1 MSNSDNDTFV
11 TDFDALVREAEV
23 TEAEMKQ
30 EAEFEAQIAA
40 AEQAEIEWETEAAA
54 VSEKADRL
62 KVMRAKKEKMEKR
75 QKSVNKI
82 MGNSINEYQL
92 QKLQRTA
99 CRYFRRPAPY

>member
-1 MSNSDNDTFV
+1 MTNSDADSFLA
-11 TDFDALVREAEV
+11 DFDALVRDAEI

-62 KVMRAKKEKMEKR
+62 KVMRAKKEKMENR
-75 QKSVNKI
+75 
-82 MGNSINEYQL
+82 
-92 QKLQRTA
+92 
-99 CRYFRRPAPY
+99 